1 MVGTWIGLGV
11 LAAGAIALL
20 LWQVQQTSRR
30 WRQMQTALQQA
41 NAEIQQQTR
50 DRQQAELALQSLNQ
64 DLETQVQQR
73 TLTLQQREA
82 QLQQTCHFLQ
92 MVIAHLPI
100 AVCVKNG
107 TADHFGEVLLWNAA
121 SERIFG
127 ITAEQAMGKTVFD
140 AFPKESSSFSAQS
153 DQETLRRRIPETIP
167 EEPIET
173 THLGRRILHTIKVP
187 LYDAQQQPQYLLCLS
202 KDITARKQIETA
214 LQDREERLCLAM
226 DTVKMGIWEVDL
238 QTGEQ
243 VWSPQSEAIWG
254 LAPGT
259 FDGKT
264 ESFFSRIH
272 PEDRE
277 TVEQANRDALVMGQ
291 YQAEFRI
298 VLPDQTIRWLSNR
311 ANVYYDETGKPIR
324 MIGVDSDVTDRKQ
337 AEAALRQSEEY
348 YRQLAEN
355 MPTVICRFLPDSTLT
370 YVNSAYCQYFKRSRE
385 ELIGR
390 PFLDLLP
397 DEGDRQAAKAHYMS
411 LTPDAPAAIY
421 EHPVTRP
428 DGGEGWQQWVDR
440 AFFDAAGRVTSFQSI
455 GFDISDRKQ
464 TEEALRHERNL
475 LSRIM
480 ETSPAGIFVLD
491 TTGTITFANTRAE
504 QLSGVSRET
513 LLDRTYNSPDWQIQ
527 SLDGSPFPAEKLPF
541 VQVMATKQPVFDVQ
555 HRIQSP
561 DGRQVLLSIN
571 AAPSFD
577 PSGQID
583 SVIATIEDITGR
595 KQAEAK
601 RLQAEQV
608 RKELK
613 LLERILE
620 VVLAGYWDW
629 DISNNTEYLSPGL
642 KQMLGYADH
651 ELPNAPEAWQHLILA
666 EDLPGVLD
674 CFERHVQSY
683 GEIPYYNEVRYRHKD
698 GSIIW
703 VICSGQVIEWDD
715 QRNPLRMIGC
725 HVNITQRKQAEQTIQ
740 QTVAQL
746 TATNQ
751 ELESFA
757 YSVSHDLRAPL
768 RHIHGFVNAL
778 RQKLAQHQALTD
790 PKVQH
795 YLEVIEGSS
804 QKMGL
809 LIDGLLTLSRLGRK
823 PMALEPVA
831 LRPLVEEAITLAKAN
846 LKDGASIDV
855 IIGDLPTVRG
865 DATLLQQVLSNLV
878 GNAVKFSRYT
888 SAPRIEIG
896 ATEEGAIFVRDNGVG
911 FDMKYAD
918 KLFGAF
924 QRLHGQIEFQGTG
937 IGLAI
942 VQRIIHRHG
951 GSVWAES
958 QPTQGA
964 TFYFTITVLHG

>member
-1 MVGTWIGLGV
+1 MVGTWIGFGV
-11 LAAGAIALL
+11 LAVGAIALG

-30 WRQMQTALQQA
+30 WRQMQVALQQA
-41 NAEIQQQTR
+41 NAEVQRQTR
-50 DRQQAELALQSLNQ
+50 DRQQAELALQALNQ
-64 DLETQVQQR
+64 DLETQVQQC
-73 TLTLQQREA
+73 TLELQQREV

-92 MVIAHLPI
+92 TVIAHLPI

-107 TADHFGEVLLWNAA
+107 TADHFGEILLWNKA
-121 SERIFG
+121 SERLFG
-127 ITAEQAMGKTVFD
+127 LTVEQAMGKTATD
-140 AFPKESSSFSAQS
+140 AFLKESPSFSVQS
-153 DQETLRRRIPETIP
+153 DQETFARGIPETLP

-173 THLGRRILHTIKVP
+173 NHLGRRLLQTTKVP

-202 KDITARKQIETA
+202 EDITERKQIETA
-214 LQDREERLCLAM
+214 LQDREERLSLAM
-226 DTVKMGIWEVDL
+226 DTVKMGVWEVNL

-243 VWSPQSEAIWG
+243 LWSPQSEAIWG
-254 LAPGT
+254 FAPGT

-264 ESFFSRIH
+264 ASFFSRIH

-277 TVEQANRDALVMGQ
+277 TVEQANRDALVMSQ

-298 VLPDQTIRWLSNR
+298 VLPDQTVRWLFNR
-311 ANVYYDETGKPIR
+311 ANVYYDKTGEPIR

-337 AEAALRQSEEY
+337 TEAALRQSEEY

-370 YVNSAYCQYFKRSRE
+370 YVNSAYCQYFKKSRE

-397 DEGDRQAAKAHYMS
+397 EESDRQAAKAHYMS
-411 LTPDAPAAIY
+411 LTPDAPSAIY

-428 DGGEGWQQWVDR
+428 DGSEGWQQWVDR
-440 AFFDAAGRVTSFQSI
+440 AFFDKAGQVTNFQSI

-464 TEEALRHERNL
+464 TEEVLRQERNL

-491 TTGTITFANTRAE
+491 VAGTITFTNTRAE
-504 QLSGVSRET
+504 QILGVPRET
-513 LLDRTYNSPDWQIQ
+513 MLDRTYNAPEWQIQ
-527 SLDGSPFPAEKLPF
+527 SLDGSPFPDAKLPF
-541 VQVMATKQPVFDVQ
+541 VQVMETKQPIFNVQ
-555 HRIQSP
+555 HAIHRP
-561 DGRQVLLSIN
+561 DGQRVLLSIN
-571 AAPSFD
+571 AAPSFN

-583 SVIATIEDITGR
+583 SVIATIEDITER
-595 KQAEAK
+595 KQVEAK
-601 RLQAEQV
+601 RLQTEQV

-629 DISNNTEYLSPGL
+629 DIPNNTEYLSPGL

-651 ELPNAPEAWQHLILA
+651 ELPNAPETWQRLILS

-674 CFERHVQSY
+674 CFEHHVQSH

-715 QRNPLRMIGC
+715 QGNPLRMIGC
-725 HVNITQRKQAEQTIQ
+725 HVNITQRKQAEQKIQ

-795 YLEVIEGSS
+795 YLEVIESSS

-823 PMALEPVA
+823 PMDLEPIA
-831 LRPLVEEAITLAKAN
+831 LRPLVEEAVTLAKAN
-846 LKDGASIDV
+846 LEEGVSIDV
-855 IIGDLPTVRG
+855 VIGNLPTVRG

-878 GNAVKFSRYT
+878 GNAFKFSRYT
-888 SAPRIEIG
+888 SAPRVEIG
-896 ATEEGAIFVRDNGVG
+896 ITEEGAIFVRDNGVG

-924 QRLHGQIEFQGTG
+924 QRLHAQIEFRGTG

-951 GSVWAES
+951 GRVWAES
-958 QPTQGA
+958 QPNQGA
-964 TFYFTITVLHG
+964 TFYFTVTVLHA